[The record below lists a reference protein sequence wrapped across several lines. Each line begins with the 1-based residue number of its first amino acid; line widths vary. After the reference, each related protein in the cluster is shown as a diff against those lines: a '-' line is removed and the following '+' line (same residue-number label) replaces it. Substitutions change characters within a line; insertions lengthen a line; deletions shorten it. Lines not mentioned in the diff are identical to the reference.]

1 MPAINLGPMTDFAGL
16 RGDAVLAEAAW
27 VLASTAA
34 DDIAV
39 LRSRLDRQYSES
51 RYRSVI
57 CVTSLRQPPTGQQER
72 DDFSSNRHP
81 ALSSCLS
88 MIFSEN
94 RCPLFRIML

>member
-57 CVTSLRQPPTGQQER
+57 CVTSFVSRRPVNKSGMTSLQIVIP
-72 DDFSSNRHP
+72 
-81 ALSSCLS
+81 LCL
-88 MIFSEN
+88 
-94 RCPLFRIML
+94 LV